1 MPKVLYALCQCSMFN
16 YLPPGG
22 IMSKL
27 FMNFTHKSQEILIF
41 QG

>member
-1 MPKVLYALCQCSMFN
+1 MPKVLRALCRCSVQN

-22 IMSKL
+22 IISKL
-27 FMNFTHKSQEILIF
+27 LMNFTHKSQEILIF